1 MVKHSAKILA
11 GEEKATTTTTTAW
24 NAYDSRTPNSDD
36 AVGDLG

>member
-11 GEEKATTTTTTAW
+11 GEEKATTTTTAW